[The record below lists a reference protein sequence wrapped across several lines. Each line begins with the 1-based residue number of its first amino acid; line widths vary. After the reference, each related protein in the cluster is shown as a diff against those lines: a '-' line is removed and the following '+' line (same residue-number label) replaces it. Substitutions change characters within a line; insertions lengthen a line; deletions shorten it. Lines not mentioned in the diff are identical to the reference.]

1 MGRRNDRGR
10 SHGGPPANFEIE
22 RTLAAAEED
31 LASELPEVDLAGAG
45 EGEGPAS
52 TSADARCTCG
62 SNEFLLEA
70 YLRVVDG
77 RPSTELVEVESLTCP
92 QCGKEYE
99 AVQMED
105 GRVLR
110 GEFLGNVELDDED

>member
-1 MGRRNDRGR
+1 MD
-10 SHGGPPANFEIE
+10 FEFE

-31 LASELPEVDLAGAG
+31 GAAGLEEQAEGAPPATAAAAG
-45 EGEGPAS
+45 DE
-52 TSADARCTCG
+52 RCTCG
-62 SNEFLLEA
+62 SSELLLEA

-77 RPSTELVEVESLTCP
+77 RPHSELVEVETLTCP

-110 GEFLGNVELDDED
+110 GELLGHVDLDEDED